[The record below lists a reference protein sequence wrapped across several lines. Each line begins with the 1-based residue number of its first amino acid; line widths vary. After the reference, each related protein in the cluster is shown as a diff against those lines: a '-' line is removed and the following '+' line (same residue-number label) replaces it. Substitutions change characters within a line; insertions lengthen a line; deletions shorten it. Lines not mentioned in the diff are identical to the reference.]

1 MTDQEKIKRTLKVL
15 MDLPSPFGVTI
26 NELSTRHSIT
36 ERTVY
41 RYIRTLRETG
51 FVIENN
57 NGYFK
62 IDKDQQTSKDIS
74 ELLHFSREESYV
86 LQKAIHNLDENNVIK
101 QNLVQKL
108 YSLYNSRN
116 IANSIIQKNVG
127 ENVRLLCDAID
138 NKSRVVLKNYQSANG
153 STISDRTIEPFA
165 FTTNYISLW
174 GYDVEKKQNR
184 LFKTARAE
192 RVEVKP
198 VAWKYEP
205 KHNRQELD
213 VFRMAGK
220 KQVSITLEMSMRA
233 ANLMM
238 EEYPLS
244 QKYLTSI
251 PHNRYRFNGIIYSFH
266 GAGRFILGLM
276 DEIKIIEPQELKDF
290 LNTKIKRRRF

>member
-15 MDLPSPFGVTI
+15 MDLPSPFGITI
-26 NELSTRHSIT
+26 NELSTRHDIT

-153 STISDRTIEPFA
+153 STISDRKVEPCA

-174 GYDVEKKQNR
+174 GYDLEKNDNR
-184 LFKTARAE
+184 LFKTARIGK
-192 RVEVKP
+192 VESSYE
-198 VAWKYEP
+198 AWKYEH
-205 KHNRQELD
+205 KHLQQELD

-220 KQVSITLEMSMRA
+220 EQTHIILDMSMRA
-233 ANLMM
+233 ANLMT

-244 QKYLTSI
+244 EKYLTSI
-251 PHNRYRFNGIIYSFH
+251 PHNRFRFQGIIHSYH

-276 DEIKIIEPQELKDF
+276 DEIEVIEPEDF
-290 LNTKIKRRRF
+290 KKYLNKKIEKKRF

>member
-1 MTDQEKIKRTLKVL
+1 MNDQEKIKRTLQVL
-15 MDLPSPFGVTI
+15 MELSNPFGVSI
-26 NELSTRHSIT
+26 NTLSNRYHIT

-41 RYIRTLRETG
+41 RYLSTLKETG

-62 IDKDQQTSKDIS
+62 IKKDQGASKDIS
-74 ELLHFSREESYV
+74 ELLHFSQEESFL
-86 LQKAIHNLDENNVIK
+86 LQQAIHSLDENNVIK
-101 QNLVQKL
+101 QNLIQKL

-116 IANSIIQKNVG
+116 IADSIIRKNAG
-127 ENVRLLCDAID
+127 ENVQKLCDAIEE
-138 NKSRVVLKNYQSANG
+138 KSRVVLKNYQSANG

-174 GYDVEKKQNR
+174 AYDVEKKQNR

-192 RVEVKP
+192 RVERKP
-198 VAWKYEP
+198 EAWKYEQQ
-205 KHNRQELD
+205 HARQELD

-220 KQVSITLEMSMRA
+220 KQTSLTLEMSMRA

-276 DEIKIIEPQELKDF
+276 DEIKVIEPQELKDF